1 MELRADQ
8 TIKQETALLKWDEVG
23 CKGSESYI
31 LTHGEPRL
39 RTYWIDHFL
48 ESNDSIGV
56 LASESTL
63 LGTTQIP
70 TAFRCLGRVPAQS
83 TQ

>member
-8 TIKQETALLKWDEVG
+8 TIKQETALLKWDDVG
-23 CKGSESYI
+23 CKGLESYFF
-31 LTHGEPRL
+31 TRGESRL
-39 RTYWIDHFL
+39 RTYRIDHFL
-48 ESNDSIGV
+48 GIHDSIGV
-56 LASESTL
+56 FASESTL

-70 TAFRCLGRVPAQS
+70 TAFRCSGRVPAQS